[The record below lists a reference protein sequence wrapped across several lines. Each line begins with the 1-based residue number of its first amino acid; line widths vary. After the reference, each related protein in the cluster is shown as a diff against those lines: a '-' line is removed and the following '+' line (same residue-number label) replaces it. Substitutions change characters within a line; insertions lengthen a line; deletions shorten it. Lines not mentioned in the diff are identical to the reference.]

1 MMQEL
6 RVEKLECR
14 LPLTAG
20 LLDSAAYVDQEVP
33 HFQMN
38 VLEGS
43 RVERQIAFDIPWEYV
58 HRDSQVLLDF
68 SVQGSTETV
77 SNIEVSGINARQVV
91 HQNIRDGLSPLVSKA
106 MGMMKET
113 GLAAFDVLEPAVQIS
128 NISQSLNLD
137 GHNVESSGPTGPISA
152 DSAVYQTQSDQ
163 SARAY
168 ALFDAGLGVPQVAGF
183 NNLVA
188 PAPLGEYAEE
198 AWENITAFGP
208 AGITEHADSR
218 LSESGFQYLDLQAGS
233 GELLQNGD
241 YVSYHSINWQVD
253 VGGSMSN
260 YGTGW
265 SSHIVGSE
273 QTTKIIDEVF
283 AGMRVGGRRAVA
295 IPADYDWGDIHP
307 VDPPDGTVLGVIEV
321 LGIDA
326 DFGYSAPDSWLP
338 KPAVGQP
345 VESVSAGPQHLPQ
358 IFPKRT
364 PSGLIFYDTHVG
376 QGPAATDGQTLT
388 VHYVAY
394 RENGEIYDS
403 SRARGEP
410 FTFKLGAG
418 EVIQGW
424 EEGLRGMSLGSR
436 RTLNIPPSL
445 AYEDRGIGET
455 IWLVELL
462 EIDGIAASETESSTT
477 QNFQDFIRDPLPLSR
492 NTYTE
497 LNFVTRFTATLTF
510 DVTGNVGDFSEITLT
525 VNPNDSISFAEQIEL
540 GSLNIV
546 DSFVIESEGNEAVT
560 RTIDGGV
567 SVAGRPLM
575 MGGNRVPE
583 RFNGW
588 SIIGAEAVDGE
599 NVVFARRGN
608 GTMHRLVAD
617 ANWALHGFSSIRNMH
632 NAVLHREA
640 RLAGSSSLP
649 QLFAGPPDSVHL
661 WSSVA
666 SQMLADGIITAD
678 VADCITHSHTL
689 SQQTAPAADTYI
701 SADELQAAAPT
712 RMYAFE
718 LPVSSPTQ
726 TFNLTNGGGAGVDA
740 GGQVRFFDLNNDY
753 INYLANYSP
762 PPDHLIALTLY
773 EWDLTAA
780 GSAEGE
786 LASLLE
792 LITEHAVTLA
802 DDSDNQHFAAV
813 GDRLDCDYVVFHN
826 TLAPIASLY
835 GRAIGNTA
843 GSAGNATVG
852 TAGSGWGRQQL
863 NTVTTSYWPS
873 TSGEQNLALAYTKSE
888 TLLRIF
894 QWRPLLFS

>member
-68 SVQGSTETV
+68 SVQGSTGVVEVSEVRNVVAWQAVHEEIVVGPAPLVTRHASGRDTSGNWLSFEEQVPVATV
-77 SNIEVSGINARQVV
+77 SNIPTDYFRNLAQTQGIADQSTTVSPDYLITTNRNDQSISGQSFFPR
-91 HQNIRDGLSPLVSKA
+91 GLGMPLVDLIELNPKPRYFNAQPALQANVRITYGDLPSTATTSEPVPLASIFADKA
-106 MGMMKET
+106 
-113 GLAAFDVLEPAVQIS
+113 
-128 NISQSLNLD
+128 
-137 GHNVESSGPTGPISA
+137 PTGSE
-152 DSAVYQTQSDQ
+152 
-163 SARAY
+163 
-168 ALFDAGLGVPQVAGF
+168 
-183 NNLVA
+183 
-188 PAPLGEYAEE
+188 GES
-198 AWENITAFGP
+198 FR
-208 AGITEHADSR
+208 SR
-218 LSESGFQYLDLQAGS
+218 HES
-233 GELLQNGD
+233 N
-241 YVSYHSINWQVD
+241 SIAA
-253 VGGSMSN
+253 N
-260 YGTGW
+260 Y
-265 SSHIVGSE
+265 
-273 QTTKIIDEVF
+273 
-283 AGMRVGGRRAVA
+283 
-295 IPADYDWGDIHP
+295 IPRDTRDFP
-307 VDPPDGTVLGVIEV
+307 VDPEPLN
-321 LGIDA
+321 
-326 DFGYSAPDSWLP
+326 
-338 KPAVGQP
+338 
-345 VESVSAGPQHLPQ
+345 Q
-358 IFPKRT
+358 I
-364 PSGLIFYDTHVG
+364 
-376 QGPAATDGQTLT
+376 
-388 VHYVAY
+388 
-394 RENGEIYDS
+394 
-403 SRARGEP
+403 
-410 FTFKLGAG
+410 
-418 EVIQGW
+418 
-424 EEGLRGMSLGSR
+424 
-436 RTLNIPPSL
+436 
-445 AYEDRGIGET
+445 
-455 IWLVELL
+455 
-462 EIDGIAASETESSTT
+462 AS
-477 QNFQDFIRDPLPLSR
+477 F
-492 NTYTE
+492 
-497 LNFVTRFTATLTF
+497 NFVTRFTATLTF
-510 DVTGNVGDFSEITLT
+510 DVTGNVGDLSEITLT

-540 GSLNIV
+540 GSLNVV

-575 MGGNRVPE
+575 MGGKRMPE
-583 RFNGW
+583 QFNGW

-632 NAVLHREA
+632 NAVLRREA

-689 SQQTAPAADTYI
+689 NQQTAPAADTYI

-718 LPVSSPTQ
+718 FPVSSPTQ
-726 TFNLTNGGGAGVDA
+726 TFTFTNGGGVGVTGSGQ
-740 GGQVRFFDLNNDY
+740 GGGGSSQIYVSLETTTDSPQPDY
-753 INYLANYSP
+753 LVV
-762 PPDHLIALTLY
+762 LTLY

-780 GSAEGE
+780 GAAEDK

-802 DDSDNQHFAAV
+802 DSSNNQHFGAV
-813 GDRLDCDYVVFHN
+813 GDHLDCDYVVFHN
-826 TLAPIASLY
+826 TLAPIASIY

-843 GSAGNATVG
+843 GSAGNAIGNTAGSAGNATGG
-852 TAGSGWGRQQL
+852 TAGSGGDGQQL

-894 QWRPLLFS
+894 QWRPLFFS